1 MAHTTMITTYYGL
14 SREVWATLAAL
25 ITRMK
30 VAVPSLP
37 SLPKQFSR
45 NRWSTTTIDAM
56 VQAVAALDGKAPSK
70 LFDNRNWRF
79 DRDIVA
85 QLVAL
90 EARITAL
97 GY

>member
-14 SREVWATLAAL
+14 SREVWQTLTTL
-25 ITRMK
+25 ITRMR
-30 VAVPSLP
+30 ASNPALP

-45 NRWSTTTIDAM
+45 NRWSTVAIDQM
-56 VQAVAALDGKAPSK
+56 VTAVSNLDGKSPSK
-70 LFDNRNWRF
+70 IFDNRNWRF

>member
-1 MAHTTMITTYYGL
+1 MAHTLVVTTYYGL

-30 VAVPSLP
+30 VANPTLP
-37 SLPKQFSR
+37 SLPKSFSR

-70 LFDNRNWRF
+70 IFDNRNWRF